1 MRELFVGL
9 PYSSYFA
16 CLACQ
21 IRDSWLAIDKHV
33 VSLTQ
38 DPRKID
44 LMLGDSEDANEALF
58 YIQDI
63 FSSGDDNVTRMLA
76 NALLHYA
83 YMPILIRS
91 LCSMKLKPL
100 LSLNT
105 CLYVLTQTFRIIKEP
120 SILNV
125 VFSALFSSTLSKR
138 LVDQLEPKDE
148 TYYQAPSFY

>member
-9 PYSSYFA
+9 PYCSYFA

-63 FSSGDDNVTRMLA
+63 FSSGDENVNRMLG

-83 YMPILIRS
+83 YLPVLIRS
-91 LCSMKLKPL
+91 LCSMKLKHL

-105 CLYVLTQTFRIIKEP
+105 CLYVLT
-120 SILNV
+120 
-125 VFSALFSSTLSKR
+125 
-138 LVDQLEPKDE
+138 
-148 TYYQAPSFY
+148 